1 MIDLTVAEALE
12 KADHL
17 IALGETTVYLFR
29 DAEGFPYDKV
39 TRVEEGGTWRLG
51 GPASCYLYA
60 EQAGLT
66 FKLSVDFEGRDA
78 NGRGVSLFDRDR
90 LRDLFLK
97 LPPAARNFF
106 AEMLEGKCLPGLI
119 ERTNEI
125 REALRAQADSED
137 CVRGLIA
144 FARQKEAA

>member
-1 MIDLTVAEALE
+1 MLNLTYAEAIE

-17 IALGETTVYLFR
+17 IALGETTIYLYR
-29 DAEGFPYDKV
+29 DKAEGFPYDKV
-39 TRVEEGGTWRLG
+39 VSVETGSSYRLG
-51 GPASCYLYA
+51 GPSSCALIA
-60 EQAGLT
+60 ADGGLT
-66 FKLSVDFEGRDA
+66 FRLNVDFEESDA

-90 LRDLFLK
+90 LRGVMLK
-97 LPPAARNFF
+97 LPPKARASFAA
-106 AEMLEGKCLPGLI
+106 MLEGEVLKGLT

-144 FARQKEAA
+144 FARAAS